1 MKSPFVPARPG
12 LVGPPSQWQH
22 ASVTIPILLQ
32 APVDPLRLRLLS
44 YNIHV
49 GLEARHYGHYFTG
62 AWRHALPSSGGRA
75 GLDRIAELIRGY
87 DFVALQEADAGS
99 LRTRNVNQLEYL
111 AQRAGYSHWGHSV
124 TRNLR
129 PFARHSLGYLSRF
142 APVEVREH
150 TLPSPI
156 PGRRAMSISL
166 GPTAGGLTLIVT
178 HLSLGRGTQTRQ
190 LDYLSAQVPPDGPVV
205 LLGDLNCT
213 PETLRRHAGL
223 KASGLWL
230 PEGSPVTYPS
240 WKPRHSIDHVLVSPH
255 VQVHSVEALPHA
267 HSDHLPLAVEIG
279 IQRIQ

>member
-1 MKSPFVPARPG
+1 MNGTAPA
-12 LVGPPSQWQH
+12 PSQPL
-22 ASVTIPILLQ
+22 S
-32 APVDPLRLRLLS
+32 DRLRLRLLS

-111 AQRAGYSHWGHSV
+111 AQRAGYAHWGLTV
-124 TRNLR
+124 TRDLR
-129 PFARHSLGYLSRF
+129 PLARHSLGYLSRF
-142 APVEVREH
+142 EPAAVREH
-150 TLPSPI
+150 RLPSPI

-178 HLSLGRGTQTRQ
+178 HLSLGRGAQQRQ
-190 LDYLSAQVPPDGPVV
+190 LDYLSAQVPPDGPVI

-213 PETLRRHAGL
+213 PAMLRSHAGL
-223 KASGLWL
+223 KSSGLWL
-230 PEGSPVTYPS
+230 PGNAPATYPS
-240 WKPRHSIDHVLVSPH
+240 WKPRHSIDHVLVSPQ

-279 IQRIQ
+279 IQRIP